1 MEVSGSKRPRAG
13 MPGRI
18 AAATMSLLSRIGLWF
33 FDRMPSKSGLIDL
46 ADYPERYDLEKVA
59 TFCEACSE
67 VFPGQRDI
75 YLPSA
80 MEERL
85 LVSQPPVKSELLL
98 IKRLRQVRPLILSIR
113 ALLGERAERYLPLET
128 IHFYC

>member
-1 MEVSGSKRPRAG
+1 MMETVSGNERQGAG
-13 MPGRI
+13 TPGRE
-18 AAATMSLLSRIGLWF
+18 AGATRSLLSRIVRWM
-33 FDRMPSKSGLIDL
+33 DRRPTRIDAIDL

-59 TFCEACSE
+59 IFCEACSE

-75 YLPSA
+75 YLPLA

-98 IKRLRQVRPLILSIR
+98 IKRSRQGRPVILSIR
-113 ALLGERAERYLPLET
+113 ALLGERCEKYSPLET
-128 IHFYC
+128 IHFH

>member
-18 AAATMSLLSRIGLWF
+18 AAATMSLLSRIGQG

-46 ADYPERYDLEKVA
+46 ADYPDRYDLEKVS

-67 VFPGQRDI
+67 VFQGQRDI
-75 YLPSA
+75 YLPLA